1 MPSYKKHVLFS
12 ILMALPFFPDVFYI
26 SLAVLGASMVDMDHD
41 VNRKNLTIMALIGM
55 VIALTLY
62 ILKLPFLIGLIL
74 IVLALIFY
82 VSKHRGFMHSIM
94 GTCLI
99 SCFMAVFIM
108 GSSLVLQDLSL
119 PLKLSLILISLLL
132 GFMILNRKLMPV
144 FAVLVSIGIILTPT
158 YLLNSV
164 NIYQVFA
171 AILLGCASHVILDM
185 STPAGVRLLSP
196 ISSRKYH
203 KKVAFGL
210 FSLWI
215 GSVFVYF
222 FLLNGSWLSLF

>member
-12 ILMALPFFPDVFYI
+12 ILMALPFFPDVFYL
-26 SLAVLGASMVDMDHD
+26 SLAVLGASMLDMDHD
-41 VNRKNLTIMALIGM
+41 INRKNLIIMALIGV
-55 VIALTLY
+55 VITLTLY
-62 ILKLPFLIGLIL
+62 ILELPFLIGLIL

-94 GTCLI
+94 GICLI
-99 SCFMAVFIM
+99 SCFMAVFVM

-119 PLKLSLILISLLL
+119 SMKLSLIVISLLL
-132 GFMILNRKLMPV
+132 GFIILNRKLMPV
-144 FAVLVSIGIILTPT
+144 FAVLVSLGIILTPN

-203 KKVAFGL
+203 KKAAFGL
-210 FSLWI
+210 FGLWI
-215 GSVFVYF
+215 GVVLMYF
-222 FLLNGSWLSLF
+222 LLLNGLWVSSF